1 MQFSGEGDI
10 LDPMDVYVEKLEDGL
25 LLWNIPCFPV
35 MEVEF
40 KCAWVIIDGQRKKIL
55 LSKDSSRLKC
65 PVNVRCTS
73 HCAITIGSEKFFVM
87 WKHQEIGDTTSPD
100 LNDPGQSNLIPVYQK
115 TPM

>member
-40 KCAWVIIDGQRKKIL
+40 KCAWVIIDGQR
-55 LSKDSSRLKC
+55 
-65 PVNVRCTS
+65 
-73 HCAITIGSEKFFVM
+73 
-87 WKHQEIGDTTSPD
+87 
-100 LNDPGQSNLIPVYQK
+100 
-115 TPM
+115 